1 MNIYGIV
8 ILVTL
13 LAGYLLDLF
22 ADFFNTRSLIKK
34 LPEEFKDVYDEE
46 NYAKSQEYTK
56 VKTRFGI
63 IVSTFNIIVLLVF
76 WFFGGFNIIDLIV
89 REQVSGVLLRGLV
102 FILTLVF
109 ANSII
114 NLPFSVYST
123 FVIEEKFGF
132 NRTTLKTFITD
143 IFKGLLLT
151 LIIGV
156 PAIALIL
163 YIIQTMG
170 SMAFVFAW
178 LASVILSLI
187 ITYIAPTLIMPIF
200 NKFKPLED
208 SELRNDVFAF
218 AEKVKYPLKNIFIMD
233 GSKRSSK
240 SNAFFTGFGKNKKI
254 ALFDTL
260 VEKHTNGE
268 IVAIL
273 AHEIGHNKKKH
284 ILQGSLI
291 GYLKLGVLFYL
302 MQFFITEPGLFEAFY
317 MDNISVYAGLIFFGM
332 LYSPIDMISSLLL
345 NILSRKNEYQADE
358 YAVKSM
364 QSRNELISA
373 LKKLSRDNLSNL
385 TPHPFYVFL
394 NYSHPTVL
402 QRIRA
407 MNNINL

>member
-1 MNIYGIV
+1 MNIFGII

-13 LAGYLLDLF
+13 LVSYLLNLF
-22 ADFFNTRSLIKK
+22 ADYLNLSSLSKK
-34 LPEEFKDVYDEE
+34 LPDEFKDVYDEE

-56 VKTRFGI
+56 VKARFGI
-63 IVSTFNIIVLLVF
+63 IVSSFNLLVLLF
-76 WFFGGFNIIDLIV
+76 IWLFGGFNYLDLLL
-89 REQVSGVLLRGLV
+89 RESITGEILRGLA
-102 FILTLVF
+102 FILSLVV
-109 ANSII
+109 ANSLL

-132 NRTTLKTFITD
+132 NRTTLKTFVID
-143 IFKGLLLT
+143 IIKGLMLILL
-151 LIIGV
+151 IGV

-170 SMAFVFAW
+170 SMAFVYAW
-178 LASVILSLI
+178 LTSVILSLI

-208 SELRNDVFAF
+208 SELRKDVFSL
-218 AEKVKYPLKNIFIMD
+218 AEKVSYPLKNIFIMD

-254 ALFDTL
+254 VLFDTL

-284 ILQGSLI
+284 ILQGALI
-291 GYLKLGVLFYL
+291 IYLKLGVLFYL
-302 MQFFITEPGLFEAFY
+302 MQFFIAETALFEAFY

-332 LYSPIDMISSLLL
+332 LYSPIDMISSLFL
-345 NILSRKNEYQADE
+345 NMLSRKNEYQADE

-364 QSRNELISA
+364 QSPNELISA
-373 LKKLSRDNLSNL
+373 LKKLSKDNLSNL
-385 TPHPFYVFL
+385 TPHPFFVFL
-394 NYSHPTVL
+394 NYSHPTVFD
-402 QRIRA
+402 RIKAIKRL
-407 MNNINL
+407 NL